1 MFDSTRPK
9 SWVTRSPTRIISAD
23 HGLVDTLNHYVGDR
37 ILIITSRSHVL
48 SGVISDLQNS
58 LESKTSKVISDV
70 SPNPTAS
77 EISQTCAFL
86 NSERWDSV
94 VAIGG
99 GSVIDTAKIVALY
112 ANWNSPPSRID
123 LLTPNSVE
131 SIRRHCQL
139 VIAPT
144 TAGTGSEVTQFA
156 TVWDDYKNKKHSID
170 SSELF
175 PDIAILDP
183 NLLKSMSADLALFS
197 CLDATAHCLETLW
210 NRNRTPESESLARNG
225 IALISEYFLSAHG
238 RAWDIA
244 HARNIQTAA
253 TFGGLA
259 ISISKTALSHSISY
273 PLTSHLKIPHG
284 LAVGFTL
291 ATIFEILNEESRSY
305 VEKGLSLQK
314 LISTLWDLNLG
325 SRILKFASR
334 QQIFDLVPEMLRS
347 ERSANFVQTIDSTVI
362 NKIIALSLE

>member
-1 MFDSTRPK
+1 MFDTTRPK
-9 SWVTRSPTRIISAD
+9 SWITRSPTRIISAD
-23 HGLVDTLNHYVGDR
+23 YGLHNTLNHYVGDR
-37 ILIITSRSHVL
+37 ILLITSRSHVS

-58 LESKTSKVISDV
+58 LQDKTYKLISNI

-77 EISQTCAFL
+77 EISHTCAFL
-86 NSERWDSV
+86 NSEKWDSV

-112 ANWNSPPSRID
+112 ANSNSPPSRID
-123 LLTPNSVE
+123 LLTPKSVE
-131 SIRRHCQL
+131 NIRRHCQL
-139 VIAPT
+139 VVAPT

-156 TVWDDYKNKKHSID
+156 TVWDDHKNKKHSID

-183 NLLKSMSADLALFS
+183 SFLESMPPELALFS

-210 NRNRTPESESLARNG
+210 NRNRTSESESLARDG
-225 IALISEYFLSAHG
+225 IAIILANFLSSHG
-238 RAWDIA
+238 PIRDIKT
-244 HARNIQTAA
+244 ARNLQTAA

-284 LAVGFTL
+284 LAVGFSL
-291 ATIFEILNEESRSY
+291 VAIFENLDTESRNY
-305 VEKGLSLQK
+305 VENGQSLQK
-314 LISTLWDLNLG
+314 LISALWDLNLG
-325 SRILKFASR
+325 AQILKFASR
-334 QQIFDLVPEMLRS
+334 KQIFDLIPEMLAS
-347 ERSANFVQTIDSTVI
+347 ERSANFVQTVDSKLV
-362 NKIIALSLE
+362 KRVVSFALD

>member
-1 MFDSTRPK
+1 MFDSIRPK
-9 SWVTRSPTRIISAD
+9 SWETRSPTRIISAD
-23 HGLVDTLNHYVGDR
+23 HGLLDTLNRYVGDR
-37 ILIITSRSHVL
+37 ILLITSRSHVL

-58 LESKTSKVISDV
+58 LQSKTYKLISDI

-77 EISQTCAFL
+77 EISHTCAFL

-112 ANWNSPPSRID
+112 ANPNSPPSRID
-123 LLTPNSVE
+123 LLTPESVE
-131 SIRRHCQL
+131 NMRRHCRL
-139 VIAPT
+139 VAVPT
-144 TAGTGSEVTQFA
+144 TAGTGSEVTQYA

-225 IALISEYFLSAHG
+225 IALITEYFLNAHG

-291 ATIFEILNEESRSY
+291 AAIFEILNEESRSY

-314 LISTLWDLNLG
+314 LISALWDLNLG
-325 SRILKFASR
+325 AQILKFASR
-334 QQIFDLVPEMLRS
+334 QQIFDLIPEMLRS
-347 ERSANFVQTIDSTVI
+347 ERSANFVQTVDSSLV
-362 NKIIALSLE
+362 NRIISLSLE

>member
-1 MFDSTRPK
+1 VFDSTRPK
-9 SWVTRSPTRIISAD
+9 SWETRSPTRIISAD
-23 HGLVDTLNHYVGDR
+23 HGLLSTLKNYVGDR
-37 ILIITSRSHVL
+37 ILLITSRSHVF
-48 SGVISDLQNS
+48 SEVILDLQNS
-58 LESKTSKVISDV
+58 LQNKTLKLISDI

-77 EISQTCAFL
+77 EISRTCASL

-112 ANWNSPPSRID
+112 ANSNSPPSRID
-123 LLTPNSVE
+123 LLTPKSVE
-131 SIRRHCQL
+131 AIRRHCQL
-139 VIAPT
+139 VVAPT

-156 TVWDDYKNKKHSID
+156 TVWDDLKNKKHSID
-170 SSELF
+170 SSEIF
-175 PDIAILDP
+175 PDVAILDP
-183 NLLKSMSADLALFS
+183 NLLKSMSPDLALFS

-210 NRNRTPESESLARNG
+210 NRNRTIESESLARKG
-225 IALISEYFLSAHG
+225 IALISEYFLNAHG
-238 RAWDIA
+238 RTWDVE
-244 HARNIQTAA
+244 HARNLQTAA

-291 ATIFEILNEESRSY
+291 VANFEILTEESRSY

-314 LISTLWDLNLG
+314 LISALWDLNLG
-325 SRILKFASR
+325 AQILRFASR
-334 QQIFDLVPEMLRS
+334 QQIFDLIPEMLRS
-347 ERSANFVQTIDSTVI
+347 ERSANFVQTVDSSLV
-362 NKIIALSLE
+362 NRIISRSLE

>member
-9 SWVTRSPTRIISAD
+9 SWETRSPTRIISAD
-23 HGLVDTLNHYVGDR
+23 HGLLDTLNRYVGDR
-37 ILIITSRSHVL
+37 ILLITSRSHVL

-58 LESKTSKVISDV
+58 LQSKVFKLISDI

-77 EISQTCAFL
+77 EISHTCAFL
-86 NSERWDSV
+86 NSEKWDSV

-112 ANWNSPPSRID
+112 ANSSSPPSRID
-123 LLTPNSVE
+123 LLTPKSVE
-131 SIRRHCQL
+131 NIRRHCQL
-139 VIAPT
+139 VVAPT

-156 TVWDDYKNKKHSID
+156 TVWDDHKNKKHSID

-183 NLLKSMSADLALFS
+183 SFLESMPPDLALFS

-210 NRNRTPESESLARNG
+210 NRNRTSESESLARDG
-225 IALISEYFLSAHG
+225 IALILANFLSSPG
-238 RAWDIA
+238 SIRDIKS
-244 HARNIQTAA
+244 ARNLQTAA

-259 ISISKTALSHSISY
+259 ISISRTALSHSISY

-284 LAVGFTL
+284 LAVGFSL
-291 ATIFEILNEESRSY
+291 ASIFEILNEESRRY
-305 VEKGLSLQK
+305 VEKGLGLQK
-314 LISTLWDLNLG
+314 LTSALRDLNLG
-325 SRILKFASR
+325 AQILKFASR
-334 QQIFDLVPEMLRS
+334 QQIFNLVPEMLRS
-347 ERSANFVQTIDSTVI
+347 ERSANFVQTVDSTVI
-362 NKIIALSLE
+362 NEIISLSLE